1 RSRSYNFTHSYS
13 LITDINLSLSS
24 SHFCSAKK
32 YPHVSRTP
40 EYSHST
46 VGSDYPEHGGYLAT
60 SDGRLLHESTGDGIY
75 HVRQGSEHSSPS
87 LHSPAIQSA
96 GYDNDSHS
104 MNEAA
109 LSVHSHSH
117 SPMVSSAY
125 SVGAGAGGSASLISS
140 NIPLLGGAG
149 GAGGGGGTS
158 MLNKFLSHSH
168 AAGLED
174 CGPASHSPI
183 EAASMWS
190 YDYKGDICAP
200 NCGYLER
207 HKPMPGDLKY
217 RPGGTQS
224 KSAKESR
231 IRRPMNAF
239 MVWAK
244 IERKKLADE
253 NPDLHNADLSKML
266 GKKWRSLTPQDR
278 RPYVEEAERLRV
290 IHMTEHPNYKYRP
303 RRRKQS
309 KLRTMQPSS
318 AKEQAQQQQ
327 QQREASPASKSKL
340 TTPPLATAT
349 SGSYLTTNTPTD
361 DSRNSTPHTVGALY
375 EQPLKP
381 SYSPSSVDC
390 YSNADSTEQLET
402 SSLGMSESSPAA
414 SYDSSL
420 LLKKLT
426 KPKQPTKQR
435 SDKLTKAE
443 EKAKAQQQQQ
453 QQQQQQTSLYASY
466 PLASSVAV
474 VAARGMY
481 VTCNN
486 RGLLDHG
493 HSVKG
498 TFYPP
503 VSSAEDEGS
512 SSSNM
517 RASSNHLQQQQAQQ
531 QQQQQQAQQQQH
543 AQHCNSNSSG
553 GNLPLSELSAY
564 SVALAESN
572 CSSGASGLRLGMNE
586 LGGGVANDYLPSSAY
601 GMQYEDFLRYQS
613 NELDY
618 DQLKD
623 AAGTPTSTAT
633 PPATTTTIASTAG
646 DAQKCIK
653 YPDTNQ
659 NYDDY
664 EAEAYN
670 NAMLLTAPPG
680 SGSSGYY
687 TQLPYGQFPLQ
698 LAVPFQQTSTSTSA
712 YGQPPAMQS
721 GYLHYGNY
729 YEANGGGA
737 AQLLPQTAVAAAA
750 TAAAAAA
757 QQQQQQQVPSG
768 AAAAAAAATVAMQQ
782 HAHVHPHPHP
792 HSHPHLHSHH
802 AQFAGSTLGAA
813 AAPSMVGVGEM
824 LFEPHQQQH
833 PQQRKDDEIS
843 NILAGVRKTCYSN

>member
-1 RSRSYNFTHSYS
+1 MPNDPCRSTR
-13 LITDINLSLSS
+13 
-24 SHFCSAKK
+24 CSAKK

-46 VGSDYPEHGGYLAT
+46 VGSDYPEHVGYLG
-60 SDGRLLHESTGDGIY
+60 DGRLLHESASDGIY

-96 GYDNDSHS
+96 GYDNEHS

-117 SPMVSSAY
+117 SPMVSSGY
-125 SVGAGAGGSASLISS
+125 SVGVGGSSASLISS
-140 NIPLLGGAG
+140 NIPLLGG
-149 GAGGGGGTS
+149 GGTS
-158 MLNKFLSHSH
+158 MLNKFLSHPH
-168 AAGLED
+168 AGGMVAAGQEE
-174 CGPASHSPI
+174 CGGASHSPI
-183 EAASMWS
+183 EAAASMWS

-200 NCGYLER
+200 NCGYLDR
-207 HKPMPGDLKY
+207 HKAMPSDLKY
-217 RPGGTQS
+217 RPGGNQS

-309 KLRTMQPSS
+309 KLRTMQPGG
-318 AKEQAQQQQ
+318 AKEQTQS
-327 QQREASPASKSKL
+327 ESSPQAGASKSTPKL

-349 SGSYLTTNTPTD
+349 SGSYNTPTD
-361 DSRNSTPHTVGALY
+361 DSRNSTPHNVSGLY

-390 YSNADSTEQLET
+390 YSNADSTEQLE
-402 SSLGMSESSPAA
+402 SLASNCGESSPAA
-414 SYDSSL
+414 TNTSYDSSL

-426 KPKQPTKQR
+426 KPPATSRAAKQR
-435 SDKLTKAE
+435 SDKLAQKE
-443 EKAKAQQQQQ
+443 DKSKSQQQQQ
-453 QQQQQQTSLYASY
+453 QQQQQHSLYASY

-503 VSSAEDEGS
+503 VSSADDDGS
-512 SSSNM
+512 ISMRNSSNSLQQHCSSNSTNSLPLATSTSTSSAI
-517 RASSNHLQQQQAQQ
+517 ASSDLG
-531 QQQQQQAQQQQH
+531 
-543 AQHCNSNSSG
+543 S
-553 GNLPLSELSAY
+553 Y
-564 SVALAESN
+564 TVAMAESN
-572 CSSGASGLRLGMNE
+572 CISSGSNNGSLLS
-586 LGGGVANDYLPSSAY
+586 NDYLAGVNANAY
-601 GMQYEDFLRYQS
+601 GMQYEDFLRYQN

-618 DQLKD
+618 DQLKE
-623 AAGTPTSTAT
+623 
-633 PPATTTTIASTAG
+633 ASTE
-646 DAQKCIK
+646 QKCAK

-670 NAMLLTAPPG
+670 NAMLLTPPAPPTG
-680 SGSSGYY
+680 TSYY
-687 TQLPYGQFPLQ
+687 AQLPYSSGLAAFPLQ
-698 LAVPFQQTSTSTSA
+698 LAVPFQQTTTTTTTSSA
-712 YGQPPAMQS
+712 AAGYAQPMQS
-721 GYLHYGNY
+721 SYLHYGNY
-729 YEANGGGA
+729 YEANGA
-737 AQLLPQTAVAAAA
+737 ASQLLPQQ
-750 TAAAAAA
+750 TAAAGGGGSHSPA
-757 QQQQQQQVPSG
+757 P
-768 AAAAAAAATVAMQQ
+768 AAAAAAAAGQTAMAMQ
-782 HAHVHPHPHP
+782 HHHPHPHSHHHHPHPHP
-792 HSHPHLHSHH
+792 HHH
-802 AQFAGSTLGAA
+802 HFAATGGAA
-813 AAPSMVGVGEM
+813 PVGVGLGVGVGVGVGEM
-824 LFEPHQQQH
+824 LFEQQQQQ
-833 PQQRKDDEIS
+833 QQRKDDEIS

>member
-1 RSRSYNFTHSYS
+1 MEPSYDHEHPHHLLTNYNS
-13 LITDINLSLSS
+13 
-24 SHFCSAKK
+24 KK

-46 VGSDYPEHGGYLAT
+46 GSDYPDHGGYLT
-60 SDGRLLHESTGDGIY
+60 TDGRLMHETTSDAGIY

-96 GYDNDSHS
+96 GYENEHS
-104 MNEAA
+104 LNEAVLA
-109 LSVHSHSH
+109 APSHSHSH
-117 SPMVSSAY
+117 SPMPMVSSAY
-125 SVGAGAGGSASLISS
+125 VTGGSASGSLINS
-140 NIPLLGGAG
+140 NINLLS
-149 GAGGGGGTS
+149 GGGGGNS
-158 MLNKFLSHSH
+158 VLNKFLSHPH
-168 AAGLED
+168 AGMVGQGGGGGGGGSGPMED
-174 CGPASHSPI
+174 CASHSPI
-183 EAASMWS
+183 EPSSMWS
-190 YDYKGDICAP
+190 YDYKGDLCAP

-207 HKPMPGDLKY
+207 HKPLPADLKY

-309 KLRTMQPSS
+309 KLRAMQPGGKDQSESS
-318 AKEQAQQQQ
+318 PNPVGNAG
-327 QQREASPASKSKL
+327 SKANPKL
-340 TTPPLATAT
+340 ATPPLAT
-349 SGSYLTTNTPTD
+349 GSSSYTTPTTD
-361 DSRNSTPHTVGALY
+361 ESTCNSTNQNLNQSQVSSGGGGGLY

-381 SYSPSSVDC
+381 TYSPSSVDC
-390 YSNADSTEQLET
+390 YSNADSSEQIE
-402 SSLGMSESSPAA
+402 SLASNCAPSPTGGGG

-426 KPKQPTKQR
+426 KAPSGRTAKSRQ
-435 SDKLTKAE
+435 DNKLSKAE
-443 EKAKAQQQQQ
+443 DKGKVQAQQQAHQQ
-453 QQQQQQTSLYASY
+453 GIYATTSY
-466 PLASSVAV
+466 PLAPTSVAV

-503 VSSAEDEGS
+503 VSVSEDEGS
-512 SSSNM
+512 SSM
-517 RASSNHLQQQQAQQ
+517 RNSVSVLQ
-531 QQQQQQAQQQQH
+531 
-543 AQHCNSNSSG
+543 QHCNLGTVTPSSSSG
-553 GNLPLSELSAY
+553 PLTASDMSSYTVSMADNCGNLRLSMNELSAQ
-564 SVALAESN
+564 E
-572 CSSGASGLRLGMNE
+572 
-586 LGGGVANDYLPSSAY
+586 YLPSANAY

-613 NELDY
+613 NDLDY
-618 DQLKD
+618 STSSSAALEHKD
-623 AAGTPTSTAT
+623 PSPEGV
-633 PPATTTTIASTAG
+633 
-646 DAQKCIK
+646 QKSLK

-664 EAEAYN
+664 EAEAYS
-670 NAMLLTAPPG
+670 NAMLPATAA
-680 SGSSGYY
+680 SYY
-687 TQLPYGQFPLQ
+687 TQLPYAPTSLAAFPLQ
-698 LAVPFQQTSTSTSA
+698 LAVPFQQATTGG
-712 YGQPPAMQS
+712 YGGQPMQS

-729 YEANGGGA
+729 GGYESM
-737 AQLLPQTAVAAAA
+737 P
-750 TAAAAAA
+750 
-757 QQQQQQQVPSG
+757 QQQQQQQQQQHQQQQQQSSHSAPPALTAAPPPQTVTSHSG
-768 AAAAAAAATVAMQQ
+768 ASAAAASAAMQQ
-782 HAHVHPHPHP
+782 H
-792 HSHPHLHSHH
+792 HH
-802 AQFAGSTLGAA
+802 HHFAPGPG
-813 AAPSMVGVGEM
+813 MVGVGVGVGVGEM
-824 LFEPHQQQH
+824 LFEQ
-833 PQQRKDDEIS
+833 QQRKDDEIS

>member
-1 RSRSYNFTHSYS
+1 MEPSYDHEHPHHLLTNY
-13 LITDINLSLSS
+13 N
-24 SHFCSAKK
+24 AKK

-46 VGSDYPEHGGYLAT
+46 VGSDYPEHGVYL
-60 SDGRLLHESTGDGIY
+60 SDGRLLHDSPSDGIY

-96 GYDNDSHS
+96 GYDNEHS

-125 SVGAGAGGSASLISS
+125 SVGGSASSLISS
-140 NIPLLGGAG
+140 NIPLLGGG
-149 GAGGGGGTS
+149 GS
-158 MLNKFLSHSH
+158 SVLNKFLSHPH
-168 AAGLED
+168 ASMVGAQDE
-174 CGPASHSPI
+174 CGGASHSPI
-183 EAASMWS
+183 EPASMWS

-200 NCGYLER
+200 NCGYLDR
-207 HKPMPGDLKY
+207 HKAMASDLKY
-217 RPGGTQS
+217 RPGGNQS

-309 KLRTMQPSS
+309 KLRTLQPG
-318 AKEQAQQQQ
+318 KEQQQS
-327 QQREASPASKSKL
+327 ELASQTGAAGSSKTTPKL
-340 TTPPLATAT
+340 STPPLATAT
-349 SGSYLTTNTPTD
+349 SASYNTPTD
-361 DSRNSTPHTVGALY
+361 DSRNSTPHNVGGLY

-390 YSNADSTEQLET
+390 YSNADSTEQIE
-402 SSLGMSESSPAA
+402 SLAASCNESSPVATNT

-426 KPKQPTKQR
+426 KPPTPSSRASKQR
-435 SDKLTKAE
+435 NDKHSKAE
-443 EKAKAQQQQQ
+443 EKSKAQQQQQ
-453 QQQQQQTSLYASY
+453 QSSSLYASY
-466 PLASSVAV
+466 PLTSSVAV

-503 VSSAEDEGS
+503 VSSADDDASCNSMRGS
-512 SSSNM
+512 NS
-517 RASSNHLQQQQAQQ
+517 LQQ
-531 QQQQQQAQQQQH
+531 QQQQL
-543 AQHCNSNSSG
+543 HCNTSSSICPTSSSASNVMAGVSEQLSS
-553 GNLPLSELSAY
+553 Y
-564 SVALAESN
+564 TVAMAESN
-572 CSSGASGLRLGMNE
+572 NASSLRLSMNE
-586 LGGGVANDYLPSSAY
+586 LGAVSNDYLSGVNANAY
-601 GMQYEDFLRYQS
+601 GMQYEDFLRYQT
-613 NELDY
+613 NEMDY
-618 DQLKD
+618 DQLKE
-623 AAGTPTSTAT
+623 
-633 PPATTTTIASTAG
+633 TTDNG
-646 DAQKCIK
+646 AQKCAK

-670 NAMLLTAPPG
+670 NAMLLAAPAPP
-680 SGSSGYY
+680 SGTSYY
-687 TQLPYGQFPLQ
+687 TQLPYPLTSSACTPSGLTAFPLQ
-698 LAVPFQQTSTSTSA
+698 LAVPFQQASTPGGATA
-712 YGQPPAMQS
+712 YGQPMQS
-721 GYLHYGNY
+721 SYLHYGSY
-729 YEANGGGA
+729 YEANGAG
-737 AQLLPQTAVAAAA
+737 AQLLPQQTPAAPP
-750 TAAAAAA
+750 AA
-757 QQQQQQQVPSG
+757 QTGTGP
-768 AAAAAAAATVAMQQ
+768 AAMAMQHHGHP
-782 HAHVHPHPHP
+782 HAH
-792 HSHPHLHSHH
+792 HH
-802 AQFAGSTLGAA
+802 HHHFATNGAGSS
-813 AAPSMVGVGEM
+813 APGMVGVGVGVGVGEM
-824 LFEPHQQQH
+824 LFEQQQH
-833 PQQRKDDEIS
+833 PQQQQQLQRKDDEIS